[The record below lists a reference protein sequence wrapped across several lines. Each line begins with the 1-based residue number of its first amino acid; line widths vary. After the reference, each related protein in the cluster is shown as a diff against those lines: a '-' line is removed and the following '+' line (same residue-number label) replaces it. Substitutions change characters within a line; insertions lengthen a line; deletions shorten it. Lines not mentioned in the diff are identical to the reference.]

1 MPDSAQ
7 QLQRIYLAG
16 FELQTFER
24 YPKCIGVVRDNCVAL
39 LVPGV
44 DGLQILG
51 TPGWRMGEVM
61 GVLTEREGRKVFQAK
76 SDIVEAT
83 PERLAL
89 LLADS
94 DRPIQVLVAGK
105 AHPADEDGKDMI
117 QLVVDFARSLGAK
130 AIVKGLRAISD
141 FEYELEMNQL
151 NRRQD
156 PEIESVYLMASAQYS
171 FLSSS
176 GVKELAVFGG
186 RIDDLVPDGVVR
198 RLQEELRR

>member
-1 MPDSAQ
+1 MPDSAE

-24 YPKCIGVVRDNCVAL
+24 YPKCIGVMRDNCVAL

-76 SDIVEAT
+76 TDIVEAT

-89 LLADS
+89 LH
-94 DRPIQVLVAGK
+94 R
-105 AHPADEDGKDMI
+105 
-117 QLVVDFARSLGAK
+117 F
-130 AIVKGLRAISD
+130 
-141 FEYELEMNQL
+141 
-151 NRRQD
+151 RQD
-156 PEIESVYLMASAQYS
+156 LAKSM
-171 FLSSS
+171 S
-176 GVKELAVFGG
+176 GEMS
-186 RIDDLVPDGVVR
+186 DP
-198 RLQEELRR
+198 

>member
-76 SDIVEAT
+76 TEVVEAT

-89 LLADS
+89 LQKFRQDL
-94 DRPIQVLVAGK
+94 
-105 AHPADEDGKDMI
+105 
-117 QLVVDFARSLGAK
+117 AK
-130 AIVKGLRAISD
+130 AMSGEMSD
-141 FEYELEMNQL
+141 
-151 NRRQD
+151 
-156 PEIESVYLMASAQYS
+156 P
-171 FLSSS
+171 
-176 GVKELAVFGG
+176 
-186 RIDDLVPDGVVR
+186 
-198 RLQEELRR
+198 

>member
-1 MPDSAQ
+1 MPDSAE

-39 LVPGV
+39 LIPGG

-76 SDIVEAT
+76 SEIVEAT

-89 LLADS
+89 LQ
-94 DRPIQVLVAGK
+94 R
-105 AHPADEDGKDMI
+105 
-117 QLVVDFARSLGAK
+117 F
-130 AIVKGLRAISD
+130 
-141 FEYELEMNQL
+141 
-151 NRRQD
+151 RQD
-156 PEIESVYLMASAQYS
+156 LVESMRGEM
-171 FLSSS
+171 S
-176 GVKELAVFGG
+176 G
-186 RIDDLVPDGVVR
+186 P
-198 RLQEELRR
+198 